1 MERQAKIF
9 NDSEK
14 YFEYVLELEL
24 QAKEA
29 LDKIKALSFA
39 QKRKL
44 INLSKDRIKG
54 RRADYLGGLSISK
67 KMGAIFESHSSEA
80 QALVSLINTI
90 NLIYPT

>member
-14 YFEYVLELEL
+14 YFEYVSELEL

-44 INLSKDRIKG
+44 IKE
-54 RRADYLGGLSISK
+54 LGQSPK
-67 KMGAIFESHSSEA
+67 
-80 QALVSLINTI
+80 T
-90 NLIYPT
+90 